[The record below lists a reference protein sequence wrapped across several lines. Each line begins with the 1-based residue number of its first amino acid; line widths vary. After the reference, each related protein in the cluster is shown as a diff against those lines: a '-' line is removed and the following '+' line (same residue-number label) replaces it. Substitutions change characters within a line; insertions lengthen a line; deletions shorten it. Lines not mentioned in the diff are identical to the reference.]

1 MHATRLALA
10 MIAAAIAAAHA
21 EPAFTVTDF
30 GIRGAIEG
38 ENIAFTIT
46 GAVDVA
52 SRDARLVL
60 AAGDLACLD
69 SSALPRHSELLREGN
84 RYVLLF
90 QRRGTQTFGFKFA
103 AAAVREGDWRVAR
116 FLIPDAAVRRITL
129 QCDRPDL
136 EVESPGALG
145 FARQTNAAGQVEI
158 SALLGAGR
166 DFLVRWK
173 PKVQTLTGEL
183 AVTCEGHTIA
193 RAGVGALRLNT
204 LYTYRVAQGSLRTL
218 AFALPPDLNITQVR
232 GEDIREWTLEP
243 AAAGKGRRLL
253 VTLSRPKESLYQ
265 IQVEGELVLPAFP
278 CAFTMPAIAPEGVV
292 RTSGFLLTGA
302 DGAVKLLLRK
312 SSGLTQVDQTAFPAA
327 RMDNGPER
335 PTPARSLYA
344 YQYAGMPYTLDLSA
358 EDVVTSLQ
366 SEQSLLLTL
375 TDNDLQLQAGI
386 ELDIRDAPARE
397 VAIAI
402 PDGWTVATC
411 AGGAVA
417 DYDVRGSGTNR
428 AMHVFFREAVL
439 GHTRV
444 DLRLEHSLAAGDK
457 AFPVPCITVRDARAE
472 RGYLALR
479 AEKGVRLK
487 AQIAVGLREVHTAS
501 LPVRL
506 PDAQMAY
513 RFKEPNWSLSVA
525 LEKTAP
531 TIDAESFH
539 LVTVGDAA
547 LFGLCS
553 ITYHIEGAPVRA
565 LRMEIPATYRNV
577 EFTGRGIRGWEQ
589 TGTVWVVTFQ
599 EKLLGD
605 YTLLVT
611 YEQPFVFEGGEVLAG
626 GIRIEGAE
634 SEVGY
639 VTLAGAASLAFDCV
653 VRADPA
659 ILTVERAELPQAYK
673 LLVND
678 PILCVFKY
686 AGGPHQASL
695 AVRRYPTRPLLDQV
709 ADHTTLQTSLSREG
723 EAVTTVGYYVKNA
736 SRQHLAVTLPPGAR
750 LWSARV
756 NGADVQA
763 LDVPG
768 KSGAILVPLQRRRD
782 PDEAAR
788 IEIVYAETRPAF
800 HFRGNLAF
808 TAPASDA
815 QAVFT
820 TWTVIP
826 PENYAAIG
834 AGGTLLPTGGAP
846 AGGIVQL
853 ALGVQHAVGLVLFHY
868 RWLLVGALLSFG
880 LLCLVV
886 RNAGQRRLIA
896 WSTLL
901 AALGALFIVSL
912 ALRMQDMQ
920 DCWPSRALLP
930 PTPVSCSFARPVN
943 LAGSEPTIAVT
954 VMPRWLGAAG
964 SLSGAIVGV
973 LAGLYLLA
981 TVRRQGQTRAGRAA
995 VGVLALLAGLACLEV
1010 TRPWALGLTLS
1021 LVPLAIACGLLRRA
1035 WAAGRLRRASADKDV
1050 STPPTPPVPTS
1061 PLPPVAPAVALLALA
1076 LTFGTVMSAQAG
1088 GGKGSAS
1095 TQVPATATL
1104 AAECRVTTPLKN
1116 AACIPELP
1124 PTLTVD
1130 AAILDIQGPATTARD
1145 ANPYATVSATLEF
1158 EAKATGIFR
1167 LMNAPAVLQSF
1178 KLNSS
1183 DLELRASDGAPRL
1196 VVSDTGK
1203 YKITLVWLTPVA
1215 VRENGWE
1222 VRPWLPANLRN
1233 RVTLRLPAA
1242 GLDAQSPDAVYLKT
1256 EEDLAQGRTTV
1267 AAVFG
1272 SDVAPVLIWKPV
1284 ERRTKLEK
1292 VSVFTEV
1299 NSVAAFDPGVVTL
1312 THTIRYE
1319 IAQGELQSFALRVP
1333 SNLTATAVTARGLST
1348 WRFDPGTHRVEALL
1362 EKPVSGTLTLTVVT
1376 QMPQEGAP
1384 YDVIL
1389 EAPVI
1394 EGVARQRGALALT
1407 APDAMQVRAEALDGV
1422 AAMSPSDFPSA
1433 AGGAAVKRAFRYHQL
1448 PARVQAHAERVLPE
1462 IRVVE
1467 DGRFDLSDERLVRS
1481 ARLSVTVARAGIFS
1495 LRLALPPDFDI
1506 ESLTGSDVSH
1516 WDETRDASGRV
1527 AIVNFDKQALGE
1539 RTLNIVV
1546 SRTGKGLDAS
1556 IAAPRLGV
1564 EGAIKHTGVLLVS
1577 GERGVRLTT
1586 TTRDGVSEMNPAEV
1600 GVTQVGALAFRLLRP
1615 DWQLVLRTDVLAPV
1629 IRVEGVQTVHLA
1641 EGLIQ
1646 GRAFLDYRIDNA
1658 GVKFLTLQAPQPGVA
1673 LAFSGRNIARVQ
1685 ETDKAAG
1692 LWQVELQGKVENLYR
1707 LEVGYQIPC
1716 ATKTNAVLLRAVRT
1730 MGSESQKGYLAVTAS
1745 PRLRIA
1751 VNAVPPGFQSE
1762 DARGIPSSFRA
1773 GDLSDAVLC
1782 YRTTQPDFALPVTL
1796 VRHESAS
1803 VLAATVQHVQLQTV
1817 VAGDDQSVT
1826 RAQLEMRVGDLRF
1839 LRTTLPPA
1847 SQVWAV
1853 FVNGRSTVPLVEGDA
1868 LLVPLDLAPAGETV
1882 SVELLYGVR
1891 GETARLGRRHTY
1903 AGPRF
1908 DLPLAD
1914 IAWTFY
1920 LPSDWRCYSFGGTL
1934 NHRSGAAAVAQV
1946 FDDRSYL
1953 AANTVESQLAHSK
1966 AATNLKQGEQMA
1978 REGRQEQAKKAFET
1992 ALYYSQ
1998 GQSDFNEDVRVQYRN
2013 LARQQAVVGLVNRR
2027 DNLRQARNVQDEQ
2040 TASNITGFNKGN
2052 WNDDYGKQV
2061 TQQLSAEDNGALNA
2075 VADKILVQQ
2084 EAAAATVNPIHI
2096 TLPMHGRAQFFFRQ
2110 LQVRPGGE
2118 LTVNFKAL
2126 RPGSAGWPLMA
2137 GVLVAGFLL
2146 FRALVWLAIPR
2157 KSGQWA

>member
-1 MHATRLALA
+1 MKKPSIAMV
-10 MIAAAIAAAHA
+10 MIAAALAAAYA
-21 EPAFTVTDF
+21 EPALTVTDF

-52 SRDARLVL
+52 ARDARLVL

-69 SSALPRHSELLREGN
+69 SGALPRHSELLREGD
-84 RYVLLF
+84 RYVALF

-103 AAAVREGDWRVAR
+103 AAAVREGDWRIAR
-116 FLIPDAAVRRITL
+116 FLLPDAAVRRITL

-204 LYTYRVAQGSLRTL
+204 LYTYRVAQGSLRAL

-292 RTSGFLLTGA
+292 RTSGFLLSGA

-335 PTPARSLYA
+335 QTPARSLYA
-344 YQYAGMPYTLDLSA
+344 YQYAGMPYTLELSA

-402 PDGWTVATC
+402 PAGWTVATC
-411 AGGAVA
+411 AGGAVS

-428 AMHVFFREAVL
+428 AVHVFFRDAVL

-457 AFPVPCITVRDARAE
+457 TFPAPCITVRDARAE

-487 AQIAVGLREVHTAS
+487 AQNAAGLREVHTAS

-525 LEKTAP
+525 VEKTAP

-611 YEQPFVFEGGEVLAG
+611 YEQPFVFEGGEVPAG
-626 GIRIEGAE
+626 GIRIEGVE

-639 VTLAGAASLAFDCV
+639 VTLAGAASLAFDRV

-709 ADHTTLQTSLSREG
+709 ADHTTLQTTLSREG

-736 SRQHLAVTLPPGAR
+736 SRQHLAVSLPPGAR

-768 KSGAILVPLQRRRD
+768 KPGAILVPLQRRRD

-800 HFRGNLAF
+800 HFRGNPAF
-808 TAPASDA
+808 TAPSADA

-826 PENYAAIG
+826 PENYAVIG
-834 AGGTLLPTGGAP
+834 AGGTLLPTGGAA
-846 AGGIVQL
+846 AGGSVQL

-868 RWLLVGALLSFG
+868 GWLLAGALLSFG
-880 LLCLVV
+880 LLCLIV
-886 RNAGQRRLIA
+886 RNAGRRRLIA
-896 WSTLL
+896 WSSLL
-901 AALGALFIVSL
+901 AALGALFIVAF
-912 ALRMQDMQ
+912 ALRMQGMS
-920 DCWPSRALLP
+920 WPSRALLP
-930 PTPVSCSFARPVN
+930 STPVSCSFARPVN
-943 LAGSEPTIAVT
+943 LAGSEPSIVVS

-964 SLSGAIVGV
+964 SLSGAIAGV

-981 TVRRQGQTRAGRAA
+981 TVRRRGQTRAALGA
-995 VGVLALLAGLACLEV
+995 LALLAGLACLEV

-1021 LVPLAIACGLLRRA
+1021 LMPLAIAFGLLSRA
-1035 WAAGRLRRASADKDV
+1035 WAAGRRRAFSDNDAP
-1050 STPPTPPVPTS
+1050 TPQPPPVPAS
-1061 PLPPVAPAVALLALA
+1061 PLPPVTPAVAALALA
-1076 LTFGTVMSAQAG
+1076 LAFGTVMPAQAG
-1088 GGKGSAS
+1088 GKGGVSAKPSAS
-1095 TQVPATATL
+1095 ATVAVPAECL
-1104 AAECRVTTPLKN
+1104 AAPPVLCTLTNPN
-1116 AACIPELP
+1116 LP
-1124 PTLTVD
+1124 PTLAVD
-1130 AAILDIQGPATTARD
+1130 AAVLDIQGPATTARD
-1145 ANPYATVSATLEF
+1145 ANLYATVTATLEF
-1158 EAKATGIFR
+1158 EAKATGVFR

-1183 DLELRASDGAPRL
+1183 DLELRASDGAPQL
-1196 VVSDTGK
+1196 VVGDTGK
-1203 YKITLVWLTPVA
+1203 YKITLVWLTPVV

-1242 GLDAQSPDAVYLKT
+1242 SLDAQSPDAVYLKT
-1256 EEDLAQGRTTV
+1256 DEDQAQGRTTV
-1267 AAVFG
+1267 TAVFG

-1292 VSVFTEV
+1292 VSVFAEV

-1333 SNLTATAVTARGLST
+1333 SNLTATAVSARGLST
-1348 WRFDPGTHRVEALL
+1348 WRFDPATHRVEALL
-1362 EKPVSGTLTLTVVT
+1362 EKPVSGALTLTVVT

-1384 YDVIL
+1384 YDAIL

-1394 EGVARQRGALALT
+1394 EAVARQRGALALT

-1422 AAMSPSDFPSA
+1422 AAMSPSDFPAA

-1481 ARLSVTVARAGIFS
+1481 ARLTVTVARAGIFS

-1600 GVTQVGALAFRLLRP
+1600 GITQAGALAFRLLRP
-1615 DWQLVLRTDVLAPV
+1615 DWQLMLRTDVLAPV
-1629 IRVEGVQTVHLA
+1629 IRVEGVQTVHLS

-1730 MGSESQKGYLAVTAS
+1730 VGSESQKGYLAVTAS

-1891 GETARLGRRHTY
+1891 GATARLGRRHTY

-1934 NHRSGAAAVAQV
+1934 NHRSGAAAPAQV

-1953 AANTVESQLAHSK
+1953 AANTFESQRAHSK

-2040 TASNITGFNKGN
+2040 TANNITGFNKGN

-2126 RPGSAGWPLMA
+2126 RPGSAGWLLMTGA
-2137 GVLVAGFLL
+2137 LVAGFLL
-2146 FRALVWLAIPR
+2146 FRALLWLAIPR
-2157 KSGQWA
+2157 PQTATR